1 MVRKFGFRAVMGSA
15 LLGIGLWSLVGCG
28 GVSEDDD
35 SPSPSASFSG
45 LYGDYFQQCLAC
57 HTPDAPGRT
66 SITETTLNFSSES
79 SAQNTISGGSAA
91 GLSGNQTGCNGVAFV
106 GDTPESS
113 LILAAID
120 DSTRANFAEG
130 DCTAES
136 ISDMTVKVGFAPD
149 AQFVA
154 DLKAWIQEQ
163 NGVASRP

>member
-1 MVRKFGFRAVMGSA
+1 MVRKFGFRAMAGSA
-15 LLGIGLWSLVGCG
+15 LMGVGLWSLVGCG

-35 SPSPSASFSG
+35 SPSPSASFTA

-66 SITETTLNFSSES
+66 SITETTLDFTSES
-79 SAQNTISGGSAA
+79 SAQSTILGGTAA
-91 GLSGNQTGCNGVAFV
+91 GLSGNQTDCNGVSFV

-120 DSTRANFAEG
+120 DTTRANFAVG
-130 DCTAES
+130 NCTADT
-136 ISDMTVKVGFAPD
+136 ISDMTAKVGFAPD
-149 AQFVA
+149 ASFVA
-154 DLKAWIQEQ
+154 DLKSWIQEQ